1 MGGFT
6 RLRNED
12 FRQEHAVAEGFMRS
26 VVVPEHDDPLR
37 MAKHFFWQ
45 RLFSGA
51 EIPVA
56 SVAVENEDVAVFAED
71 LDRLAGVGALVEQVA
86 AWLRIVGN

>member
-1 MGGFT
+1 MKISG
-6 RLRNED
+6 RS
-12 FRQEHAVAEGFMRS
+12 MRS
-26 VVVPEHDDPLR
+26 WRDSCAQLLFPSMMTRSAWPSI
-37 MAKHFFWQ
+37 FWQ

>member
-12 FRQEHAVAEGFMRS
+12 FRQEHAVVEGFMRS

-37 MAKHFFWQ
+37 MAKHFFRQ